1 MKKNLITNNELPN
14 ALNIRIESSAQGDK
28 SGVDLSDEAEMKI
41 IENRYKDT
49 EYFKD
54 LNELIGIIV
63 HKIRNPLAGISAAA
77 EILMTK
83 TEKNEANDK
92 LFMMIFKKIDRL
104 ESTAKN
110 LFMTFSKI
118 SNMKTIPRFK
128 RDYKK
133 ID

>member
-1 MKKNLITNNELPN
+1 MKKNLITKNKLPN

-28 SGVDLSDEAEMKI
+28 SGVDLSDEAEIEI
-41 IENRYKDT
+41 IVNRYKET

-54 LNELIGIIV
+54 LNELMGIVV

-92 LFMMIFKKIDRL
+92 FFMMIFKEIDRL
-104 ESTAKN
+104 ESTAKK
-110 LFMTFSKI
+110 LFLTFSK
-118 SNMKTIPRFK
+118 
-128 RDYKK
+128 
-133 ID
+133 